1 MVFGKVGVMVTP
13 ECWLRVRLIL
23 RFAFLLGVVQ
33 LSYPALAA
41 ADCVAHGSGS
51 DASQPGSPRLQA
63 GTTQSGCPAGTQSR
77 VEATIEGQTG
87 NINCLSG
94 NPLPNGYCAHT
105 SSGSALVNVATLNL
119 PAYGTY
125 YGVSLHAA
133 GGGFNFPA
141 TRTILDARSA
151 SELCSAQGPE
161 YNWNG
166 SECVYSPG
174 SPIVIATT
182 RAARYRFTSREDGVL
197 FDIDG
202 DGVLEQVAWT
212 RPDSDVA
219 FLALDRDGD
228 GLITSGRELF
238 GNHTFPERSNGFDAL
253 ARTAMATN
261 GGVKRGSVSSDDP
274 VYAQLLL
281 WTDRNHNGM
290 SEPSELRPASEIV
303 SDIGL
308 GYSASDRQDRHG
320 NLYLYEGWAAVR
332 TAHGRNRM
340 NVRGDEYRRI
350 TIYDIFFK
358 ID

>member
-1 MVFGKVGVMVTP
+1 M
-13 ECWLRVRLIL
+13 
-23 RFAFLLGVVQ
+23 
-33 LSYPALAA
+33 
-41 ADCVAHGSGS
+41 
-51 DASQPGSPRLQA
+51 
-63 GTTQSGCPAGTQSR
+63 QS
-77 VEATIEGQTG
+77 
-87 NINCLSG
+87 
-94 NPLPNGYCAHT
+94 
-105 SSGSALVNVATLNL
+105 SSGTANVTVATQNL

-125 YGVSLHAA
+125 EGISHHGV
-133 GGGFNFPA
+133 GGGFFETP
-141 TRTILDARSA
+141 RVTILDARSA

-182 RAARYRFTSREDGVL
+182 RWARYRFTSREDGVL

-212 RPDSDVA
+212 RPDSGVA

-238 GNHTFPERSNGFDAL
+238 GNHTFPESSNGFDAL
-253 ARTAMATN
+253 ARTAMDTN

-308 GYSASDRQDRHG
+308 GYYASDRQDRFG
-320 NLYLYEGWAAVR
+320 NLYIYQGWAAVR
-332 TAHGRNRM
+332 TAHGRNRLR
-340 NVRGDEYRRI
+340 VRDDDYRLI
-350 TIYDIFFK
+350 TIFDIFFK
-358 ID
+358 MD